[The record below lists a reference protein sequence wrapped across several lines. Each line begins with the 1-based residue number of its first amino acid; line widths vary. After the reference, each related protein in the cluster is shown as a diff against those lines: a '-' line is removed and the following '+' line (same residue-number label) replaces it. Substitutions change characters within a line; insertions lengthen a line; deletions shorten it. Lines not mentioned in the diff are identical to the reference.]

1 MRPLR
6 LHSRLAK
13 RSRRGFRGF
22 PAATVAY
29 YGPDDSRASKVV
41 VTVVPSKGAE
51 PTHQATFTNEAG
63 DLREDPFVGDS
74 VMAFVEKHE
83 CASVFVAEEVLG
95 CPHEEGVDYPE
106 GGTCPACPF
115 WTERDRWASTR
126 ERLGAARG
134 EILTRA
140 IAEVR
145 AEEAEQA
152 IEKTKTQGPSEEKP
166 GTGEA

>member
-6 LHSRLAK
+6 LHPRLAK

-29 YGPDDSRASKVV
+29 YGPDDARASRVV
-41 VTVVPSKGAE
+41 VTIVPAKEAE
-51 PTHQATFTNEAG
+51 PTHQATFTSATA
-63 DLREDPFVGDS
+63 DVREDPLVGEN

-83 CASVFVAEEVLG
+83 ALSVVVAEEILG

-106 GGTCPACPF
+106 GATCPACPF
-115 WTERDRWASTR
+115 WAERDRWAAAK
-126 ERLGAARG
+126 ERLGAIKG

-140 IAEVR
+140 VSEAK
-145 AEEAEQA
+145 EEAAEM
-152 IEKTKTQGPSEEKP
+152 EKSEKQGER
-166 GTGEA
+166 T